1 MSIEQQMIEYMVQD
15 LVEMLTETQGIEYDI
30 AMHTIYFSQIYE
42 KLVDIETGLYR
53 ESPSYVFGLLQDE
66 LNFGRIVQAEV

>member
-30 AMHTIYFSQIYE
+30 AMHTIYCSQIYE